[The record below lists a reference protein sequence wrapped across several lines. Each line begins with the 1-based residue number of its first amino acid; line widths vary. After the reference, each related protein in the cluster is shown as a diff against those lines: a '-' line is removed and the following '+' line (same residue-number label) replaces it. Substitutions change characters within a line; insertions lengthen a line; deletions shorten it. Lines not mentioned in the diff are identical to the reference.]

1 MNKTKIIATVGPSC
15 AKKEVLQKM
24 IDNGVSCFRIN
35 MSHGSKD
42 SKKKYFDLIKS
53 LITPS
58 GQRPTILAD
67 LAGPKI
73 RVDELEDSIKIK
85 EGDLLKISNENYGQ
99 GIVPVSKGIKFK
111 KVNPGAKILI
121 DDGRISLNVI

>member
-15 AKKEVLQKM
+15 AKKEVLQEM

-42 SKKKYFDLIKS
+42 SKTKYFNLIKS
-53 LITPS
+53 LTTPS

-73 RVDELEDSIKIK
+73 RVDDLENSIKIK
-85 EGDLLKISNENYGQ
+85 KGDLLKIS
-99 GIVPVSKGIKFK
+99 GIVIGAQETAGRRRV
-111 KVNPGAKILI
+111 PG
-121 DDGRISLNVI
+121 V